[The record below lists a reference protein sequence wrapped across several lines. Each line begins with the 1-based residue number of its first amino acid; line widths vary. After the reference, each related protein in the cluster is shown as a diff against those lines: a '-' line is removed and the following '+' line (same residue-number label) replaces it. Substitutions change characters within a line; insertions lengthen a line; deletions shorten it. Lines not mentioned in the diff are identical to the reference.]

1 MERLEYCYEC
11 NKDVNPTIKTE
22 KNKYTYRGKEFLVV
36 EEVHYCPKCGNIL
49 INDNFDN
56 DMYKIYDCYLK
67 LFNLSFEKIKE
78 IRIKL
83 NLSQEV
89 FSKILGWSK
98 KSIVRYENSDSVPQ
112 GEYLNTYMILNENP
126 YYIVKLLERQK
137 NNFTEEEYYKILS
150 ILPFSKVY
158 KTVNTILYLLKNNK
172 LCETSLMKHLFAV
185 DFYNYK
191 ENNEAITDLKYAH
204 LPYGPVV
211 DNRNSLYN
219 FLIKNDYIKIEINDI
234 STNFT
239 TDKDFDKKLFTKE
252 ELNSMKLIKD
262 NFKGYSASELSDWS
276 HSFKGYIDT
285 KNGKIIDYKTAKY
298 LDIDN
303 I

>member
-185 DFYNYK
+185 DFYNCK
-191 ENNEAITDLKYAH
+191 ENKEAIS
-204 LPYGPVV
+204 G
-211 DNRNSLYN
+211 N
-219 FLIKNDYIKIEINDI
+219 
-234 STNFT
+234 
-239 TDKDFDKKLFTKE
+239 
-252 ELNSMKLIKD
+252 
-262 NFKGYSASELSDWS
+262 
-276 HSFKGYIDT
+276 
-285 KNGKIIDYKTAKY
+285 
-298 LDIDN
+298 LDILKEFK
-303 I
+303 

>member
-1 MERLEYCYEC
+1 MIKDYYVYRFIQIMEVTKMERLEYCYEC

-98 KSIVRYENSDSVPQ
+98 KSIIKYFLYYHLVKSIKQLIRYFI
-112 GEYLNTYMILNENP
+112 Y
-126 YYIVKLLERQK
+126 
-137 NNFTEEEYYKILS
+137 
-150 ILPFSKVY
+150 
-158 KTVNTILYLLKNNK
+158 
-172 LCETSLMKHLFAV
+172 
-185 DFYNYK
+185 
-191 ENNEAITDLKYAH
+191 
-204 LPYGPVV
+204 
-211 DNRNSLYN
+211 
-219 FLIKNDYIKIEINDI
+219 
-234 STNFT
+234 
-239 TDKDFDKKLFTKE
+239 
-252 ELNSMKLIKD
+252 
-262 NFKGYSASELSDWS
+262 
-276 HSFKGYIDT
+276 
-285 KNGKIIDYKTAKY
+285 
-298 LDIDN
+298 
-303 I
+303 

>member
-185 DFYNYK
+185 D
-191 ENNEAITDLKYAH
+191 
-204 LPYGPVV
+204 
-211 DNRNSLYN
+211 
-219 FLIKNDYIKIEINDI
+219 DYIKIEINDI

-252 ELNSMKLIKD
+252 ELNSMKLIKYK
-262 NFKGYSASELSDWS
+262 FKEYSASELSDWS

-285 KNGKIIDYKTAKY
+285 KNGEIIDYKYAKY